1 MGRPA
6 GAFFRLRGRH
16 GVMMTSHVEREQ
28 SVFVVDD
35 EPRVCEII
43 CETLEQ
49 SGIRVSC
56 FSNAVE
62 CIEQLRRRKCHLLI
76 TDLRMPQMD
85 GVELATNARVIAPWL
100 PVLMITGYGDIPTAV
115 KAVKA
120 GVVDFIE
127 KPLVK
132 EEFLEQ
138 VKSLLD
144 ESAGGYESLGS
155 PLTRRERKVMKLIVE
170 GMSNKEI
177 ANLLHRSV
185 RTVEVHRSRVMN
197 KLGVTNLVDLIKRAA
212 TMGFMDMPSER
223 SQEEASGDLGSRR

>member
-1 MGRPA
+1 
-6 GAFFRLRGRH
+6 
-16 GVMMTSHVEREQ
+16 MMTSYVEGEH

-35 EPRVCEII
+35 EPRVCEAI

-62 CIEQLRRRKCHLLI
+62 CIEQLHRQKCHLLI

-120 GVVDFIE
+120 GVVDFVE

-132 EEFLEQ
+132 EEFLKR

-144 ESAGGYESLGS
+144 ERAGGYERLGS
-155 PLTRRERKVMKLIVE
+155 PLTRRETKVMKLIVE
-170 GMSNKEI
+170 GKSNKEI

-185 RTVEVHRSRVMN
+185 RTIEVHRGRVMN
-197 KLGVTNLVDLIKRAA
+197 KLGVTSLIDLIKRAA
-212 TMGFMDMPSER
+212 TMGLVDLPSER
-223 SQEEASGDLGSRR
+223 WQEETGPGPGNRR

>member
-1 MGRPA
+1 
-6 GAFFRLRGRH
+6 
-16 GVMMTSHVEREQ
+16 MMTSYFEREH

-35 EPRVCEII
+35 EPRVCEAI

-62 CIEQLRRRKCHLLI
+62 CIEQLHREKCHLLI

-120 GVVDFIE
+120 GAVDFIE

-132 EEFLEQ
+132 EEFLKR

-144 ESAGGYESLGS
+144 ERAGGYERLGS
-155 PLTRRERKVMKLIVE
+155 PLTRRETKVMKMIVE
-170 GMSNKEI
+170 GKSNKEI

-185 RTVEVHRSRVMN
+185 RTIEVHRRRVMN
-197 KLGVTNLVDLIKRAA
+197 KLGVTSLVDLIKRAA
-212 TMGFMDMPSER
+212 TMGLVDLPSER
-223 SQEEASGDLGSRR
+223 SHEEVAQDLGKRQ